1 MSDEGLCYD
10 ISFVSWAA
18 IELSI
23 WSEETLNQIILFSN
37 FTDLPKLVR
46 EDCSDSDSS
55 DEEKW
60 LEEDDEVEETRGLFD
75 DKTFPSLEE
84 AIADLKKN
92 FNFDLAEMKQKHS
105 MDFYSYIKVS
115 VISGICWL
123 KCWQSNF
130 RW

>member
-1 MSDEGLCYD
+1 M
-10 ISFVSWAA
+10 
-18 IELSI
+18 
-23 WSEETLNQIILFSN
+23 
-37 FTDLPKLVR
+37 R

-84 AIADLKKN
+84 AIADLKTN

-105 MDFYSYIKVS
+105 MDFYSYIKVK
-115 VISGICWL
+115 VISGIC
-123 KCWQSNF
+123 
-130 RW
+130 